1 MNKPEVI
8 NAIAKRTGVKKRQV
22 ALVMNAFFGLVGE
35 TLQQGRKMKIVG
47 FGTFETHTRKTRTVT
62 VPTTGEVARVPNR
75 TVPVFRPGKDLKDA
89 VE

>member
-8 NAIAKRTGVKKRQV
+8 SAIAKRTGVKKRQV
-22 ALVMNAFFGLVGE
+22 ALVMDSFIGLVGE

-47 FGTFETHTRKTRTVT
+47 FGTFETHARKTRTVT
-62 VPTTGEVARVPNR
+62 VPNTDTVARIPNR
-75 TVPVFRPGKDLKDA
+75 TVPVFRPGKDLKDS